1 MLQSS
6 QIRAARALLGWRQQ
20 DLASASHVGVAT
32 IQRIEKGDGAVMSN
46 VATLLR
52 LQETIERAGVRFI
65 NSDDG
70 GGVGVRL
77 ASAKQRKSKIKK

>member
-1 MLQSS
+1 
-6 QIRAARALLGWRQQ
+6 
-20 DLASASHVGVAT
+20 
-32 IQRIEKGDGAVMSN
+32 MSN

-77 ASAKQRKSKIKK
+77 ASAKQRKSKIK